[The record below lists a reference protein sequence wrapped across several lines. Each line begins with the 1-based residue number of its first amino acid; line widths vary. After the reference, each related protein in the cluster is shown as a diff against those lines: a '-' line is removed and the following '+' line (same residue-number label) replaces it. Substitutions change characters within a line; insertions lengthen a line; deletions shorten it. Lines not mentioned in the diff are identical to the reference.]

1 MEATGNLEV
10 RVGVGAGEGRVLL
23 VTGAG
28 GGLGGALVRGFARAG
43 WRVAAAGHRERPE
56 GIGDEVAG
64 VAGWVLDVTDG
75 EACRR
80 VVAEVEE
87 RWGRIDVLVHSAGV
101 AVDRRITSMSE
112 ADWDRVMDVNL
123 KGAFLVGRAVLP
135 GMVRRREGLVVNIG
149 SQSGRCGAVGQVNYA
164 AAKAGLVGLSLSLAR
179 EMAGAGIR
187 VNVVLPGVMPTK
199 MTAGM
204 SEGAREALVGAN
216 LTGRM
221 NRPED
226 VVALV
231 GLLAEAR
238 NVSGQVFAWDSRVA
252 RWG

>member
-1 MEATGNLEV
+1 M
-10 RVGVGAGEGRVLL
+10 
-23 VTGAG
+23 
-28 GGLGGALVRGFARAG
+28 
-43 WRVAAAGHRERPE
+43 
-56 GIGDEVAG
+56 
-64 VAGWVLDVTDG
+64 DVTDG

-135 GMVRRREGLVVNIG
+135 GMVRRGEGLVVNIG

-179 EMAGAGIR
+179 EVAGAGIR

-204 SEGAREALVGAN
+204 SDGAREALVGAN

-238 NVSGQVFAWDSRVA
+238 NVSGQVFAWDSRIA